1 MKRIAPFAFVM
12 IFSISGCLT
21 HYDHAIAD
29 LEDKINQMETI
40 SIASLSEQ
48 VSMIEESVA
57 DLGTVDEYLNMYIE
71 NLEDVSENLSDKIE
85 IVENAIETL
94 KTSHV
99 DYLGE
104 LEESLIQNLES
115 VKASLES
122 ELEDVDS
129 AIATLSLKHLE
140 IQQSIEDL
148 QNYVDNELAASEEWV
163 ASTYATLEQYNAL
176 QKSLSDVTSTVE
188 NLVSKTDALKSEL
201 EQKVSTD
208 IAAAV
213 EALKQQVSDDCAA
226 AIEKAVDDVS
236 AESAALIEKLETDL
250 KAAYQT
256 DLAAA
261 ISESEARMQQWVNEK
276 LQADYY
282 TITQTLSQLEA
293 LKSELSSDDDDL
305 LEKITSV
312 EKALTE
318 ANAALTEAY
327 KAAIKDAIENNNGV
341 IESKISE
348 AVIAASNNLQGKI
361 DVLGTTIDEISIELG
376 LINGRVDALEMRIQ
390 SIRYLP
396 EYIDGEV
403 IVGKYSKSVTLDF
416 MITPFEAAAQLQ
428 SLWEAGQDVVG
439 GYAHYVD
446 TRASASPV
454 VMKVKSVTGSTDGLL
469 TVVLAEDESNPL
481 SDGFWSGTQAAFVY
495 VTVDDGNS
503 DVISELI
510 PIKYAGYEIIKEEG
524 QGEEGNKLTYYVDA
538 LPGLLKWA
546 YDVNVLGNKNADF
559 VLVNTV
565 EIPQFEIVRDDDAR
579 TYAYSDVPITVDPG
593 TGVPSGSNWL
603 SICTAISSLSDSYSG
618 HVNGQGY
625 TIRGLRIVHNNDQV
639 GFIGALHDD
648 SSVKNIVFEDAIV
661 KGKSEVGLIGRSQ
674 NGGVVEDVSVNASRI
689 IGTGRVGGVVGLNYR
704 RVKSGL
710 DEAMS
715 YVRNCVTDNQTV
727 ISGADET
734 GGICGR
740 NDGAVVIGCTNNADV
755 NGKSSVGGVVGYTC
769 SYNNGGINGYVVAS
783 GSTGEATITGTQY
796 AGGIVGYTYLN
807 PTHASNGS
815 KSYVTACYSTS
826 AVTAATGAGSF
837 AATTH
842 SSGYYGQIV
851 ASWAVYKEGMNY
863 SGNKKIAFANLIS
876 SNHYLSASDITQ
888 DIVDDMNQAI
898 DDYNA
903 TNGVEQTCPYK
914 WTWTSGEWP
923 TLSALNL

>member
-1 MKRIAPFAFVM
+1 MKRIVPFAFVM
-12 IFSISGCLT
+12 IFTLSGCLT

-40 SIASLSEQ
+40 SISSLSEQ
-48 VSMIEESVA
+48 VAMIEESVA
-57 DLGTVDEYLNMYIE
+57 DLGTVDEELNGYIE
-71 NLEDVSENLSDKIE
+71 NLEGLSEDLSGNIE
-85 IVENAIETL
+85 VVESAIEAL
-94 KTSHV
+94 KTSHA
-99 DYLGE
+99 DDLGK
-104 LEESLIQNLES
+104 LEESLIKELES
-115 VKASLES
+115 AKASLES
-122 ELEDVDS
+122 ELEAVDD
-129 AIATLSLKHLE
+129 AIVTLSQKHLE
-140 IQQSIEDL
+140 MQQSIEDL
-148 QNYVDNELAASEEWV
+148 EDYVDDELAASEEWV

-176 QKSLSDVTSTVE
+176 QKSLSDVTSTVG
-188 NLVSKTDALKSEL
+188 NLVTKTDALKSEL
-201 EQKVSTD
+201 EQKITTD

-213 EALKQQVSDDCAA
+213 EALKQQVSDDCAV
-226 AIEKAVDDVS
+226 AIEEAVEEVS
-236 AESAALIEKLETDL
+236 EESAAAIKKLETDL
-250 KAAYQT
+250 EAAYQA

-261 ISESEARMQQWVNEK
+261 ISESEAGMQQWVNEK

-282 TITQTLSQLEA
+282 TITQTMSQLEA
-293 LKSELSSDDDDL
+293 LKSELSSEDDQ
-305 LEKITSV
+305 KITSV
-312 EKALTE
+312 EQTLTQ
-318 ANAALTEAY
+318 ADAALTEAY
-327 KAAIKDAIENNNGV
+327 KAAIKDAIETNNGV
-341 IESKISE
+341 IEQKITE
-348 AVIAASNNLQGKI
+348 AVNAASNTLQGKI
-361 DVLGTTIDEISIELG
+361 DVLGTTIVEISTELG
-376 LINGRVDALEMRIQ
+376 LLDGRVDALETRIQ

-396 EYIDGEV
+396 EYSDGEV

-416 MITPFEAAAQLQ
+416 IVAPSAAAAQLQ
-428 SLWEAGQDVVG
+428 TLWEAGQDVVG
-439 GYAHYVD
+439 GYVHYVQ
-446 TRASASPV
+446 TRASASQV
-454 VMKVKSVTGSTDGLL
+454 ALDVQSVKGTADGVL
-469 TVVLAEDESNPL
+469 TVVVAEDSSDPL
-481 SDGFWSGTQAAFVY
+481 SEGFWNGTQATFVY
-495 VTVDDGNS
+495 VAVGDGNS

-510 PIKYAGYEIIKEEG
+510 PIKYAGYEIVEEEG
-524 QGEEGNKLTYYVDA
+524 QGEEDDKLTYYVDA

-565 EIPQFEIVRDDDAR
+565 EIPQFEIIRDDDAR
-579 TYAYSDVPITVDPG
+579 TYAYSDVPITVDPA

-603 SICTAISSLSDSYSG
+603 SICTSLSSLSDAYSG
-618 HVNGQGY
+618 HVDGQGC
-625 TIRGLRIVHNNDQV
+625 TIKGLRIVHDNDQV

-648 SSVKNIVFEDAIV
+648 SSVKNIVFEDAII
-661 KGKSEVGLIGRSQ
+661 KGQSEVGVIGRSQ
-674 NGGVVEDVSVNASRI
+674 NGGIVEDVSVNASRI
-689 IGTGRVGGVVGLNYR
+689 IGTGRVGGVVGFNYR

-796 AGGIVGYTYLN
+796 AGGIVGYSYLN
-807 PTHASNGS
+807 PTHASYGS

-826 AVTAATGAGSF
+826 AVTATKGAGSF

-842 SSGYYGQIV
+842 GSGYYGQIV

-863 SGNKKIAFANLIS
+863 SGNKKIAFADLIS

-903 TNGVEQTCPYK
+903 TSGVEQICPYK

-923 TLSALNL
+923 SIHRKRPTP